1 MRPADLCKPE
11 LSKTSTRAFGAY
23 PASQVMS
30 PTRVMRCAVHAV
42 ATSFGPP
49 RGTTS
54 SFFGRRSLLRLASS
68 APSPHASARTRTES
82 YDQGRF
88 SRRLV
93 TGDALHDPKRLPPT
107 SALLRAR
114 DRRSGVATFA
124 TVPGRPST
132 DSHEGIR
139 ARSRTRA
146 QPQPCVR
153 TSIGRPFAGICKQ
166 PKARARPAKRPNL
179 ARTGTFSAPERLPQ
193 KGCEPRNTRKTSW
206 RPEGA
211 GPASRRTT
219 SQRVHEARR
228 PADARRA
235 LTCHHSIHAMRLV
248 NADVCRL
255 AKARFE
261 SSHANATTFSEP

>member
-1 MRPADLCKPE
+1 MQTRIVKDEHPCIRCLPREPGDEPDPRDALRGSRRRNELRSAAQNDLELVRPSVVLAARLWR
-11 LSKTSTRAFGAY
+11 S
-23 PASQVMS
+23 
-30 PTRVMRCAVHAV
+30 V
-42 ATSFGPP
+42 AARLGPN
-49 RGTTS
+49 
-54 SFFGRRSLLRLASS
+54 
-68 APSPHASARTRTES
+68 RTES
-82 YDQGRF
+82 RDQGRF

-93 TGDALHDPKRLPPT
+93 TGDALHDPKHLPPT

-248 NADVCRL
+248 NADVYRL
-255 AKARFE
+255 AKARLE
-261 SSHANATTFSEP
+261 SLHANATTFSEP